1 MENQEVNP
9 EQLTAFIV
17 KAKAATY
24 VGGGAK
30 SPSCRPGSHDLQ
42 YHGGPF
48 AYLDSYFGGTDFLG
62 QEVVYY
68 EGAPVWA
75 MNYYGRILE
84 PARIEAAEV
93 GQILQESLSEMYREG
108 RFLGGFEHEMRGFRY
123 VDTSKGDVAAFTG
136 KEWIERDGVCV
147 YELIYHGG
155 LIR

>member
-1 MENQEVNP
+1 MENQEVSP
-9 EQLTAFIV
+9 EQLTVFIV

-30 SPSCRPGSHDLQ
+30 GPSCRPGSQDLQ
-42 YHGGPF
+42 FHDGPF
-48 AYLDSYFGGTDFLG
+48 AYLDSYFGGVDFLG

-84 PARIEAAEV
+84 PARIEPAQV
-93 GQILQESLSEMYREG
+93 GQILQESLSEMYHEG
-108 RFLGGFEHEMRGFRY
+108 RFLGGFEHAMRSFRY
-123 VDTSKGDVAAFTG
+123 VDTSAGDVVAFSG
-136 KEWIERDGVCV
+136 KEWIEREGVCV